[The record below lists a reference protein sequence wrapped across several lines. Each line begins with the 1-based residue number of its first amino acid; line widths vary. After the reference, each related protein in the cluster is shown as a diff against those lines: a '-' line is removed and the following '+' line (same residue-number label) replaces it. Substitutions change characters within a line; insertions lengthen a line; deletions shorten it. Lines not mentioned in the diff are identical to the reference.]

1 MKLNESIMKNLKES
15 EGRTYSVVIGFAGFI
30 GVEEEYNV
38 YAMNRGDAVC
48 EALDNPGSEAE
59 MDLAAE
65 SVEDLGDGNYEVVV
79 SFAGNIGA
87 ENNYTVYAES
97 EEEAEMYA
105 IEEAKAD
112 LEVLS
117 VDGTEFSYDETF
129 ECAKV
134 KKDKNK
140 LEEDTGTVEGHN
152 KYIDDMSAFWQDT
165 YWNELTEKLNQISS
179 ELKNIRK
186 DILAKS
192 KSSSNSDTVS
202 IKYIVQDMSSAASK
216 VNSVINSI
224 TNNTSE
230 DWASK
235 KIGGSDNE

>member
-1 MKLNESIMKNLKES
+1 MRLNESILKNLNES

-38 YAMNRGDAVC
+38 YAMSRGDAVC

-129 ECAKV
+129 ECARV
-134 KKDKNK
+134 KKGKKK
-140 LEEDTGTVEGHN
+140 LKESDVHTLHDEIIG
-152 KYIDDMSAFWQDT
+152 
-165 YWNELTEKLNQISS
+165 
-179 ELKNIRK
+179 
-186 DILAKS
+186 DIEYGVLYYS
-192 KSSSNSDTVS
+192 KSSDGVSIFSEDPYKHYNEFKGDDYTTALDEFYDKYLLTGFDSNSPE
-202 IKYIVQDMSSAASK
+202 Y
-216 VNSVINSI
+216 
-224 TNNTSE
+224 
-230 DWASK
+230 K
-235 KIGGSDNE
+235 KIGGNINE